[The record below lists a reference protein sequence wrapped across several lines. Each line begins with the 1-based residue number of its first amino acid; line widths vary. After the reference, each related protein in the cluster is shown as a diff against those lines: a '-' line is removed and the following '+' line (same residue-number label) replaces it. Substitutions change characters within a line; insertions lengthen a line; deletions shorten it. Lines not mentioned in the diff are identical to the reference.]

1 MIISNIGLS
10 NLYRG
15 VAITGIVDVTVGL
28 DGVIADDVRIMY
40 SILSNQAKVTL
51 SGMQKFCAMHNSSTG
66 REEGQSAAQ
75 NISYIFERMTGI
87 LKLNTIIDTSIV
99 PSGVSIVQA
108 LVSLSGDLIDFAS
121 PMQKDKITL
130 TSSSQLNENLNNR
143 VPGYMNISLDINYSG
158 NIADLPFP
166 SLNGQIV
173 AVYSSSNA
181 VLKANS
187 NILMSADVT
196 LNRYTP
202 VILKNI
208 NGLWTR
214 IA

>member
-1 MIISNIGLS
+1 M
-10 NLYRG
+10 
-15 VAITGIVDVTVGL
+15 
-28 DGVIADDVRIMY
+28 RIMY

-66 REEGQSAAQ
+66 GDEGQSAAQ

-121 PMQKDKITL
+121 PMQKNKITL
-130 TSSSQLNENLNNR
+130 TRSSQLNENLNNM